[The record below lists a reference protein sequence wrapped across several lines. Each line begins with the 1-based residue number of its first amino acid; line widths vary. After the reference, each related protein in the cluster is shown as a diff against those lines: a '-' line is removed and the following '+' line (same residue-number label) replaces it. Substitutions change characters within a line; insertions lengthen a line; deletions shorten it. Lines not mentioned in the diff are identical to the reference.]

1 MIRFSPPW
9 VHSGHQIVGTLV
21 VGLEICGFVKTELP
35 HRRELNLEGPV
46 LSGIAL
52 WASHAEV

>member
-1 MIRFSPPW
+1 MGS
-9 VHSGHQIVGTLV
+9 LV
-21 VGLEICGFVKTELP
+21 VVLEYREFVETELP
-35 HRRELNLEGPV
+35 HRRELNLERPV

>member
-1 MIRFSPPW
+1 MGS
-9 VHSGHQIVGTLV
+9 LV
-21 VGLEICGFVKTELP
+21 VVLEIRGFVKTELP

-52 WASHAEV
+52 WASHAEG